1 MSTISPS
8 RRARAVLAS
17 EWIKLRSLRS
27 MRATLA
33 AAAVFSV
40 LLAVQVSSA
49 TAVHW
54 SGFTATQR
62 ARFDPTDASLNN
74 LQLVVLFFGAL
85 GALVVTN
92 EYGNGL
98 IRSTFAATPQRGR
111 VLAAKAVLFGA
122 CSLVAATAIVLAAFA
137 TGQGMLAGRAPH
149 AGLRAPTAGLGD
161 PGVLGHVMGGA
172 LYLTLAGLFGL
183 FLGAVARNTAV
194 TVSALF
200 GVFLVLPILAG
211 RLPQDALW
219 RHTVP
224 YLPSNLGISLW
235 VHTPDPHFAGQWQ
248 AAVGLAAYVALLAAA
263 GTVQLRGRDA

>member
-1 MSTISPS
+1 MSTISLF

-27 MRATLA
+27 MRATLVA
-33 AAAVFSV
+33 AAAFSV
-40 LLAVQVSSA
+40 LLAFQVGSS
-49 TAVHW
+49 TAAHW
-54 SGFTATQR
+54 SDFTAAQR
-62 ARFDPTDASLNN
+62 AQFDPTDASLNN

-122 CSLVAATAIVLAAFA
+122 CSLVASTAIVLAAFGA
-137 TGQGMLAGRAPH
+137 GQGVLAGRASH
-149 AGLRAPTAGLGD
+149 AGLHAPHAGLGD
-161 PGVLGHVMGGA
+161 PGVLGHVLGGA

-183 FLGAVARNTAV
+183 LLGAVARNTAV

-235 VHTPDPHFAGQWQ
+235 EHTPVAHFAGPWQ
-248 AAVGLAAYVALLAAA
+248 AAAGLAGYVAVLAVAS
-263 GTVQLRGRDA
+263 TVLVRGRDA